1 LGRQALWE
9 PLFGDR
15 KTLEPQFLIAMN
27 FATQHD
33 ISLSTRAAFCDVSGH
48 ANERTVLASVIPAMA
63 ICGNKVPVC
72 TFEPDDERLP
82 LLWAAIANSFVVD
95 WIIRRWVST
104 TINYFYWWN
113 VPFPRL
119 HADSPAAQRLIGA
132 AAKLLSGLPGS
143 ESDSLLHRS
152 APPSLREREAL
163 RADIDATVAELF
175 EVTPEEFE
183 LMLSDFPLLD
193 RYQPKVE
200 GGSQFITKD
209 LAMLNLLHLRRA
221 GRSETGFLERRVR
234 LSQEVGAVGYVPSE
248 HARLS
253 LRPPEAV
260 GSPNSV
266 RNR

>member
-1 LGRQALWE
+1 
-9 PLFGDR
+9 LFGEG
-15 KTLEPQFLIAMN
+15 KTLESQFLIAMK
-27 FATQHD
+27 FAVDHG

-72 TFEPDDERLP
+72 TFEPEDERLP
-82 LLWAAIANSFVVD
+82 LLWTAIANSFVVD

-119 HADSPAAQRLIGA
+119 PVDSPAAQRLIGA

-143 ESDSLLHRS
+143 ESNSLLNGS
-152 APPSLREREAL
+152 APPSLREREAI
-163 RADIDATVAELF
+163 RSDIDATVAELF
-175 EVTPEEFE
+175 EVSPDEFE
-183 LMLSDFPLLD
+183 LILSDFPLLD

-200 GGSQFITKD
+200 GGSKFITKD
-209 LAMLNLLHLRRA
+209 LAMLSLLHLRRA
-221 GRSETGFLERRVR
+221 ARSETGFLERRIRVSR
-234 LSQEVGAVGYVPSE
+234 EVGAVGYLPSE
-248 HARLS
+248 HARVL
-253 LRPPEAV
+253 LRTAEAV
-260 GSPNSV
+260 GSPNTV